1 MWPCR
6 EILHAC
12 LRSWQNE
19 NFKCSR
25 LYLNRLMSCF
35 VTPKL
40 LITIRPTNQLSFFST
55 SSLLLSPLN
64 SFSNYLSH
72 SIPASQLQQ
81 KRRKRKKDR
90 KNNWVEWSCVGSINY
105 CFTWQMINC
114 FLLIPT
120 CWNSMWL
127 LQGGQVLVGPP
138 SIKWIYWNQRRQILS
153 FRTNK
158 KFFAIQGS
166 LKEDTRLRI
175 QWR

>member
-1 MWPCR
+1 M
-6 EILHAC
+6 LHAR
-12 LRSWQNE
+12 LRSWQKE

-25 LYLNRLMSCF
+25 LHLNHLMNCF
-35 VTPKL
+35 VTPNL
-40 LITIRPTNQLSFFST
+40 LITIRPTNQLSFFLYIVVIVKPIEFYFQLFLSFDSCLATST
-55 SSLLLSPLN
+55 KTKKKE
-64 SFSNYLSH
+64 
-72 SIPASQLQQ
+72 
-81 KRRKRKKDR
+81 KRS

-138 SIKWIYWNQRRQILS
+138 SIKWIDWNQRRQILS

-158 KFFAIQGS
+158 KFFAILGS